1 MEPRALEGGL
11 TALNPLRQRRD
22 TNQGAPPMASLRPGP
37 IYSPSTPQGPGCFF
51 NEPLNLSTGSGDQSL
66 LAAGPIPSPPPPPP
80 GPGGPPSR
88 GGAGPFFRG
97 KR

>member
-1 MEPRALEGGL
+1 M

-66 LAAGPIPSPPPPPP
+66 LAAEPTPPQ
-80 GPGGPPSR
+80 GLAALQNR
-88 GGAGPFFRG
+88 KGAALLQENYET
-97 KR
+97 